1 MKQVLIIEDDEKK
14 NPPKKTELN
23 PQEVNK
29 NPKQN
34 EEKNKK

>member
-1 MKQVLIIEDDEKK
+1 MEKRTFTKEEKLKII
-14 NPPKKTELN
+14 
-23 PQEVNK
+23 QEVNK